1 MNGTSH
7 KPDVTNT
14 HAITKDDVA
23 TPATPHSRWA
33 ELFFKVRVMAH
44 QIRRS
49 IADSLEGHPRCDK
62 MHDGPY
68 SMVVGESR
76 SRLWSDDRLE
86 EAAYQ
91 RGKVHNLRI
100 AVQELD
106 CAVLLPGQ
114 VFSFWN
120 QIGRATEERG
130 YVVGRMLQQGCMVP
144 AVGGGLCQLSNAL
157 YDAALQSGCEIVER
171 HAHSRAVPGSA
182 AAAGRDATVA
192 WNYVDLRFRSR
203 VPLMIRASVTGSQL
217 VVSFRAFPGTVLPK
231 ENAAAATGNAGS
243 PDATRMREPAATCAT
258 CGQTTCFR
266 NESRGVS

>member
-1 MNGTSH
+1 MMQRKTTDCEMTS
-7 KPDVTNT
+7 PLST
-14 HAITKDDVA
+14 AEDDVGGVRLA
-23 TPATPHSRWA
+23 RHSRWA
-33 ELFFKVRVMAH
+33 ELLF
-44 QIRRS
+44 QIRVAANRIRRG
-49 IADSLEGHPRCDK
+49 IADSMAGLDRCEA

-68 SMVVGESR
+68 AMVVGESR
-76 SRLWSDDRLE
+76 SKLWSDDRRA

-91 RGKVHNLRI
+91 KGKVHNVRTAI
-100 AVQELD
+100 RELD

-114 VFSFWN
+114 TFSFWK

-130 YVVGRMLQQGCMVP
+130 YVVGRMLQQGCMIP

-203 VPLMIRASVTGSQL
+203 VPLMIRARATESEL
-217 VVSFRAFPGTVLPK
+217 VVAFCAFPGTVVRR
-231 ENAAAATGNAGS
+231 EDESSESANASALLVV
-243 PDATRMREPAATCAT
+243 PTRRPAATCAT
-258 CGQTTCFR
+258 CAETACFR
-266 NESRGVS
+266 HEY